1 MTDDGARMRGDRG
14 AALVEGAFVAVPFFT
29 LIFGVFEFGLLFKA
43 YLTVSNMTSTG
54 ARAASAVGDDID
66 ADYQILTAVDRG
78 GAALN
83 RLNLNR
89 IVIFHADGPGDSVPA
104 ACLSGT
110 TGSSA
115 AGAECNVYFPNDLG
129 LVAEDFN
136 CKTGPTPGFAND
148 QYWCP
153 DTRTVYPFDHTG
165 TAQTIDHVGI
175 YVEYD
180 YEAVTGLFGDGWT
193 ISDTTILRFEPQG
206 RNAP

>member
-1 MTDDGARMRGDRG
+1 MTEGTRMRGDRG
-14 AALVEGAFVAVPFFT
+14 AALVEGAFVAAPFFM
-29 LIFGVFEFGLLFKA
+29 LIFGVFEFGLMFKS
-43 YLTVSNMTSTG
+43 YLTVSNMTANG
-54 ARAASAVGDDID
+54 ARTATAAGDALD

-83 RLNLNR
+83 RLRLNR

-115 AGAECNVYFPNDLG
+115 AGQECNVYFPNDLG
-129 LVAEDFN
+129 LVAADFN
-136 CKTGPTPGFAND
+136 CKTGASPGFAND

-153 DTRTVYPFDHTG
+153 NTRLAYPFDNTG
-165 TAQTIDHVGI
+165 AAQQIDHVGI

-180 YEAVTGLFGDGWT
+180 HGAVTGLFGDGWT
-193 ISDTTILRFEPQG
+193 LSDTTILRLEPQG